1 MNKLKQILSAFWRT
15 VKKWSVTVFTPVL
28 KFMKRHKI
36 LSGLLLLILVIALVL
51 LVQGGKKK
59 NADRANFNEV
69 TATRQDIAST
79 VTGSAVVEP
88 NAEYS
93 IVPLVTGEILDAPFE
108 EGDIVEKGQT
118 MYNIDSSTVQ
128 TSLSSANLAIQKAQ
142 QNYNDA
148 LSSHNSQTL
157 KISKESADVSLQKAQ
172 QSYQDILDNFNDLYI
187 RSSIAGR
194 VSEVYV
200 KNGDTVNVGTKI
212 ADVVNDSYMEI
223 RIPFNEADAASITPG
238 MDASLTL
245 VGTGTRLGGTVT
257 AVSNAGESTNGYMR
271 IRYVTIQAANP
282 GALSSGDSA
291 TAMINGMA
299 CNDVGTFSPIDSV
312 SITAKV
318 GGTISSVDID
328 AGDQVLEN
336 SIVAVV
342 ESDNLDSQL
351 STAQLSVREA
361 QLSQERARLQQIDD
375 SSASTVLNAKLSLD
389 DAVLARDKV
398 LTQLEDYTIT
408 APIAGTVV
416 TKNKK
421 TGEKIEMGTSSS
433 DSNVLAVIYDMSS
446 LCFQLDV
453 DELDVK
459 KITVGQTVEVTAD
472 AVEGH
477 AYTGVVENVSVNGTV
492 GTNGVTTYPVKVRL
506 QDVDDNILPGMNI
519 DATITVEKAENVIVI
534 PSTAVNRGD
543 TVYVKGD
550 KTEEGDSAP
559 EGYKTVKVTLGLQN
573 ESFVEV
579 KSGLNEGDV
588 VYAEL
593 VSSDNT
599 MMFPGMGG
607 NMGGGPGGGGGMG
620 GGPGGGGGM
629 GGGPGGGGGAPGGGG
644 GR

>member
-15 VKKWSVTVFTPVL
+15 VKKWSVTIFTPVL

-36 LSGLLLLILVIALVL
+36 LSGFLLLVIIIALILLI
-51 LVQGGKKK
+51 QGGKKK
-59 NADRANFNEV
+59 SADRANFNEV
-69 TATRQDIAST
+69 TATRQDISST

-148 LSSHNSQTL
+148 LNSHNSQTL

-223 RIPFNEADAASITPG
+223 RIPFNEADATAITPG

-245 VGTGTRLGGTVT
+245 VGTGTQLGGTVT

-271 IRYVTIQAANP
+271 VRYVTIQAVNP

-299 CNDVGTFSPIDSV
+299 CNDVGTFSPLDSV

-336 SIVAVV
+336 SIVAVI

-361 QLSQERARLQQIDD
+361 QLSQERARLQQMDD
-375 SSASTVLNAKLSLD
+375 SSTSNVLNAKLSLD

-421 TGEKIEMGTSSS
+421 TGEKIEMGTAAS

-477 AYTGVVENVSVNGTV
+477 TYTGTVENVSVNGTV

-534 PSTAVNRGD
+534 PATAVNRGD

-550 KTEEGDSAP
+550 KTEEGDNAP
-559 EGYKTVKVTLGLQN
+559 EGYKTVDVTLGLQN

-607 NMGGGPGGGGGMG
+607 NMGGPGGGGMG

-629 GGGPGGGGGAPGGGG
+629 GGVPGGGGSPGGGG